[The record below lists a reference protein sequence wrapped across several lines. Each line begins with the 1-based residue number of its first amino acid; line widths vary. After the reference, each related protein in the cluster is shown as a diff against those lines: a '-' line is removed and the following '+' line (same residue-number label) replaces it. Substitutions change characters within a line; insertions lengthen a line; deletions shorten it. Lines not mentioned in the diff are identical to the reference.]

1 MVSSFNTLTLL
12 KKLTNHNFVLFS
24 SLSHT
29 KVNILFSGD
38 SNHGP
43 SHAEHAGNGMLTGT
57 ILCETF
63 LSSFI

>member
-12 KKLTNHNFVLFS
+12 KKLTIHNFVLFS
-24 SLSHT
+24 SISHT
-29 KVNILFSGD
+29 KVNILFSGG
-38 SNHGP
+38 SNHEP
-43 SHAEHAGNGMLTGT
+43 SHAEHTGNGMLTGT